1 VAKSPVAPD
10 DQEPNVAGKTR
21 PISER
26 TIARL
31 SLYRRLLNVL
41 QAEGVKHVYSR
52 QLADLG
58 GRTAAQVRR
67 DLMVLGTSGSS
78 ARGYEVAE
86 LIRSLRAF
94 LDHPAGQD
102 AALVGVGNL
111 GKALLTHFTGR
122 RPNLAITAAFDS
134 DPTKAN
140 RSINQ
145 CRVWSVDRLE
155 EIVRA
160 RDIRVAIIAVPPEAA
175 QAVVDRLVE
184 AGVRGILN
192 FAPVRLRV
200 PEGVY
205 VEDLD
210 MTVSLE
216 KVAYFARDAA
226 AAGEDDS
233 TSEKN

>member
-1 VAKSPVAPD
+1 M
-10 DQEPNVAGKTR
+10 AGKTR

-41 QAEGVKHVYSR
+41 QAEGVTHVVSR
-52 QLADLG
+52 QLADLA

-67 DLMVLGTSGSS
+67 DLMVLGYAGSS
-78 ARGYEVAE
+78 ARGYEVAG
-86 LIRSLRAF
+86 LIQSMRQF
-94 LDHPAGQD
+94 LDHPGGQN

-111 GKALLTHFTGR
+111 GKALLRHFIGR

-134 DPTKAN
+134 DPSKAN
-140 RSINQ
+140 RPINA
-145 CRVWSVDRLE
+145 CRVWPMDRLARV
-155 EIVRA
+155 VRS
-160 RDIRVAIIAVPPEAA
+160 RDIRVAIIAVPPEVA
-175 QAVVDRLVE
+175 QELADRLVA

-192 FAPVRLRV
+192 FAPVCLRV
-200 PEGVY
+200 PDDVY

-216 KVAYFARDAA
+216 KVAYFARRDEAP
-226 AAGEDDS
+226 S
-233 TSEKN
+233 

>member
-1 VAKSPVAPD
+1 
-10 DQEPNVAGKTR
+10 VAGKTR

-41 QAEGVKHVYSR
+41 QAEGVTHVFSR
-52 QLADLG
+52 QLADLA

-67 DLMVLGTSGSS
+67 DLMVLGYSGSS

-86 LIRSLRAF
+86 LIQSLRQF

-145 CRVWSVDRLE
+145 CRVWAMDRLQ
-155 EIVRA
+155 EILRA

-175 QAVVDRLVE
+175 QEVVDRLVE

-200 PEGVY
+200 PEDVY

-216 KVAYFARDAA
+216 KVAYFARDAEV
-226 AAGEDDS
+226 AGGSEPAEDDD
-233 TSEKN
+233 E

>member
-1 VAKSPVAPD
+1 M
-10 DQEPNVAGKTR
+10 AGKTR

-41 QAEGVKHVYSR
+41 QAEGAGHVVSR
-52 QLADLG
+52 QLADLA

-67 DLMVLGTSGSS
+67 DLMVLGYAGAS
-78 ARGYEVAE
+78 ARGYEVAG
-86 LIRSLRAF
+86 LIQSMRQF
-94 LDHPAGQD
+94 LDHPSGQD

-111 GKALLTHFTGR
+111 GKALLTHFSGR

-140 RSINQ
+140 RSINA
-145 CRVWSVDRLE
+145 CRVWPMDRLARV
-155 EIVRA
+155 VRA
-160 RDIRVAIIAVPPEAA
+160 RDIRVAIIAVPPEVAQGAA
-175 QAVVDRLVE
+175 DRLVA

-200 PEGVY
+200 PDDVY

-216 KVAYFARDAA
+216 KVAYFARR
-226 AAGEDDS
+226 GEAN
-233 TSEKN
+233 EM

>member
-1 VAKSPVAPD
+1 VTRKP
-10 DQEPNVAGKTR
+10 R

-41 QAEGVKHVYSR
+41 LGEGETHVFSHE
-52 QLADLG
+52 LAALA

-67 DLMVLGTSGSS
+67 DLMALGYAGSS
-78 ARGYEVAE
+78 ARGYEVAG
-86 LIRSLRAF
+86 LIRSMRRF
-94 LDHPAGQD
+94 LDKPGGQEV
-102 AALVGVGNL
+102 ALVGVGNL

-122 RPNLAITAAFDS
+122 RPNLAITVAFDS

-140 RSINQ
+140 RTINA
-145 CRVWSVDRLE
+145 CRVWAMDRLPE
-155 EIVRA
+155 VLKA
-160 RDIRVAIIAVPPEAA
+160 RGIDVAIIAVPPEAA
-175 QAVVDRLVE
+175 QAVADRLVE

-192 FAPVRLRV
+192 FAPARLRV
-200 PEGVY
+200 PEDVY

-216 KVAYFARDAA
+216 KVAYFARRADAE
-226 AAGEDDS
+226 AGEADDGPHA
-233 TSEKN
+233 

>member
-1 VAKSPVAPD
+1 M
-10 DQEPNVAGKTR
+10 AGKTR

-41 QAEGVKHVYSR
+41 QAEGVTHVYSR
-52 QLADLG
+52 QLADLA

-78 ARGYEVAE
+78 SRGYEVE
-86 LIRSLRAF
+86 GLIESLRTF
-94 LDHPAGQD
+94 LDHPSGQA

-145 CRVWSVDRLE
+145 CRVWSMDRLE
-155 EIVRA
+155 EIVAA

-175 QAVVDRLVE
+175 QAVAERLVE

-192 FAPVRLRV
+192 FAPARLRV

-226 AAGEDDS
+226 TAGEDDS
-233 TSEKN
+233 ASEKN

>member
-1 VAKSPVAPD
+1 
-10 DQEPNVAGKTR
+10 VAGKTR

-41 QAEGVKHVYSR
+41 QAEGVGHVVSR
-52 QLADLG
+52 QLADLA

-67 DLMVLGTSGSS
+67 DLMVLGYAGSS
-78 ARGYEVAE
+78 ARGYEVAG
-86 LIRSLRAF
+86 LIQSMRQF
-94 LDHPAGQD
+94 LDHPGGQD

-111 GKALLTHFTGR
+111 GKSLLTHFIGR

-134 DPTKAN
+134 DGTKAN
-140 RSINQ
+140 RSINA
-145 CRVWSVDRLE
+145 CRVWPMDRLARV
-155 EIVRA
+155 VRS

-175 QAVVDRLVE
+175 QEVADCLVA

-200 PEGVY
+200 PEDVY

-216 KVAYFARDAA
+216 KVAYFARR
-226 AAGEDDS
+226 GEAN
-233 TSEKN
+233 EM

>member
-1 VAKSPVAPD
+1 M
-10 DQEPNVAGKTR
+10 AGKTR
-21 PISER
+21 PISDL
-26 TIARL
+26 TIGRL

-41 QAEGVKHVYSR
+41 LAEGVTHVFSR
-52 QLADLG
+52 QLADLA

-67 DLMVLGTSGSS
+67 DLMVLGYAGSS
-78 ARGYEVAE
+78 ARGSEVGGLLE
-86 LIRSLRAF
+86 SLRRF
-94 LDHPAGQD
+94 LDQPGGQD

-140 RSINQ
+140 RSINR
-145 CRVWSVDRLE
+145 CRVWAMDRLA
-155 EIVRA
+155 EIIRT

-175 QAVVDRLVE
+175 QEVADRLVE

-192 FAPVRLRV
+192 FAPARLRV

-216 KVAYFARDAA
+216 KVAYFARRTGA
-226 AAGEDDS
+226 AAGES
-233 TSEKN
+233 PAK